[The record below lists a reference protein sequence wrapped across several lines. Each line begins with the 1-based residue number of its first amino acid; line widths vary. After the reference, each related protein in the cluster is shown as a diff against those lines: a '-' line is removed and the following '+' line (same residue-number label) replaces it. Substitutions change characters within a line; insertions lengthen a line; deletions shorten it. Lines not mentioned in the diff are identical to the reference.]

1 MGRIVKTAFIFLLT
15 MTLVACAGKG
25 KGERDDDSYIRI
37 HNDGSITEYIG
48 EDFDEDVYSEKD
60 LLKMIED
67 EMKAY
72 NGRFQTE
79 RISLISSKVSDDEVK
94 IKLAYKSAEDY
105 ASFNGVNLKVT
116 MNEADGSNV
125 LTIGFPYDIYIDG
138 KIISYSEGIRMV
150 DEHHL
155 SMDNVDSG
163 YILFK

>member
-15 MTLVACAGKG
+15 MTLVACTGKG

-37 HNDGSITEYIG
+37 HNDGSITEYIE

-60 LLKMIED
+60 LLTMLED
-67 EMKAY
+67 EMKSY
-72 NGRFQTE
+72 NGSHQE
-79 RISLISSKVSDDEVK
+79 NRISLISCKVSDDEIR
-94 IKLAYKSAEDY
+94 IKLSYKSAEDY
-105 ASFNGVNLKVT
+105 ASFNGVNLAVS
-116 MNEADGSNV
+116 MNEEDGTNV
-125 LTIGFPYDIYIDG
+125 LTIGFSYDIYIDG
-138 KIISYSEGIRMV
+138 KIISYSEGIRMI